1 MPRKMISPA
10 DQSAAELEQFELD
23 MHDYSEQAAVAAEAS
38 KVARVTAEREREE
51 RVTGASKVVDIVER
65 AKQIANDVQ
74 FADIKRVKMGD
85 LLIASP
91 KPTDR
96 NKRQVLDALFQ
107 GAENRPHFCTYKGR
121 IVDMDQNPIDEF
133 YPGRKFHDAFD
144 AVGLRELKE
153 SDVIDAVR
161 RWALEHRQN
170 DLALRVERMIPEWD
184 GVERM
189 DSALIRMFDSFDT
202 PLHRAFGVYFW
213 ASLFMRVTRPGSEA
227 QCSLV
232 LVGAQNLGKS
242 HFSRLLARTIT
253 GDQEADAVQL
263 DLDGDRLSFL
273 RDVTG
278 HSPIVA
284 LGELSGYMRADL
296 NKMKSFLARS
306 SDLMH
311 QKFEGTCTQL
321 RQWIAIGDSNEY
333 TLFRDPTGNRRFMPW
348 LCGAMHDP
356 EGNPAWR
363 EDFRA
368 DFSNFESEF
377 WQLMA
382 EARAWVEANGVD
394 GYNAM
399 ARDVSGKVFQFSQGE
414 MKAGRGV
421 VKDDSVLPFVPAAL
435 SNAPCR
441 EIASRKGTGAAY
453 VFYDRVDLV
462 AAIKLASGD
471 IDPTREK
478 RFLKDLEKA
487 CGMLGDGVPAKRD
500 CGRVPGFAFY
510 HHPTKGSLL
519 AAIGVTGERDKVKV
533 ISGTPEQVSGF

>member
-1 MPRKMISPA
+1 MPSPS

-23 MHDYSEQAAVAAEAS
+23 MQGYSEQASVAVEAS
-38 KVARVTAEREREE
+38 KVARVAAEREREE
-51 RVTGASKVVDIVER
+51 RVTSASKVVDIVER

-184 GVERM
+184 GKERCAT
-189 DSALIRMFDSFDT
+189 ALIDMFESFST
-202 PLHRAFGVYFW
+202 PLHRAFGLYFW
-213 ASLFMRVTRPGSEA
+213 CSILMRVTRPGSEA

-232 LVGAQNLGKS
+232 LCGAQNAGKS
-242 HFSRLLARTIT
+242 HFSKMLARIIT
-253 GDQEADAVQL
+253 GDPDADAVQL

-273 RDVTG
+273 RDITG
-278 HSPIVA
+278 HSPIA
-284 LGELSGYMRADL
+284 SLGEMSGYMRADL
-296 NKMKSFLARS
+296 NKLKSFLSKS
-306 SDLMH
+306 SDVMH
-311 QKFEGTCTQL
+311 QKFEGTHSQL
-321 RQWIAIGDSNEY
+321 RGWVAIGDSNEY

-348 LCGAMHDP
+348 LCGAMLDP

-368 DFSNFESEF
+368 NFDGFEENF

-399 ARDVSGKVFQFSQGE
+399 ARDVSGQVFLFSQSE

-435 SNAPCR
+435 DSAPCR
-441 EIASRKGTGAAY
+441 EILSRKGKSTDRGY

-462 AAIKLASGD
+462 SAIKLAAGD

-500 CGRVPGFAFY
+500 CGKVPGFAFY
-510 HHPTKGSLL
+510 SHPTKESLL
-519 AAIGVTGERDKVKV
+519 AAIGVTGEADKVKM
-533 ISGTPEQVSGF
+533 ISGTPQQVSGF